1 MLQTLQVL
9 KRNLAVDIVSLSEL
23 LDTLPLPSDC
33 ADAQIG
39 IGLILVLVEAML
51 LFDALDAIVVRAD
64 HASRRAASIRR
75 LPCSELFDDA
85 SEDINFQLRL
95 ALAGRFLAFAHF
107 LRRDEGHNKRRHKQG
122 AYDNAATKR
131 HP

>member
-9 KRNLAVDIVSLSEL
+9 KRNLAVDIVSFSEL

-64 HASRRAASIRR
+64 HVSRRAASAVR
-75 LPCSELFDDA
+75 
-85 SEDINFQLRL
+85 
-95 ALAGRFLAFAHF
+95 
-107 LRRDEGHNKRRHKQG
+107 
-122 AYDNAATKR
+122 
-131 HP
+131 